1 MRHLPFGHLPF
12 TIYLVIG
19 LLSLVVPPLFAQ
31 SNLTYELKVGATG
44 DVQVLTDF
52 PESYAGEKVNIRVQ
66 TASLTDRFAD
76 RPLSLTDFDF
86 VFVNEGPVEGFDS
99 IYSFTD
105 ETDVRWVVWKNGK
118 EIKNRA
124 QRVLVGNAYNTFE
137 AYLHEQL
144 DKKKNRGWIWWV
156 FAGLLLLGTVLYGG
170 YIFYSRRKERDLS
183 PVEQETLRRQRM
195 GLRRHYGS
203 QLYLWLLMMVL
214 YAPIALIAVFSFT
227 KSKVLGNWTGFS
239 MDLYANLFTGQAD
252 AGLNSAIWYTVVIAL
267 VAATCATILGTLAA
281 IGIYNMR
288 ARSRKVVSLL
298 NSVPMINPDI
308 ITGISL
314 FLLFVAL
321 GMSQG
326 LGTVCIA
333 HVVFCTPYV
342 VLSVLPRLSRM
353 NPNTYEAALDL
364 GATPGQALRM
374 VMLPELW
381 PGMLSGFILALTLS
395 VDDFGVTFF
404 TKGSGG
410 LETLSTFIYSDAR
423 KGGLTPELR
432 PLFTIILLVMLTVLI
447 YINIR
452 NSKQEEK

>member
-1 MRHLPFGHLPF
+1 MRRFMAKGYGLR
-12 TIYLVIG
+12 VIG
-19 LLSLVVPPLFAQ
+19 FVLFVLSPFAFMMAQ

-66 TASLTDRFAD
+66 TAALKVESQKTATLKD
-76 RPLSLTDFDF
+76 LDF

-105 ETDVRWVVWKNGK
+105 EADVRWVVWRNGK
-118 EIKNRA
+118 AIKNRA

-156 FAGLLLLGTVLYGG
+156 FAGLLFLGTAIYGG
-170 YIFYSRRKERDLS
+170 YIFYSRRKERDLT

-203 QLYLWLLMMVL
+203 QLYLWLLLMVL

-326 LGTVCIA
+326 LATVCIA

>member
-1 MRHLPFGHLPF
+1 MIESQKSKVESRKTSVFRYIGISIAMLCS
-12 TIYLVIG
+12 VIA
-19 LLSLVVPPLFAQ
+19 FAQ

-44 DVQVLTDF
+44 DVQVLKAF
-52 PESYAGEKVNIRVQ
+52 PESYAGEKVNVKVK
-66 TASLTDRFAD
+66 
-76 RPLSLTDFDF
+76 LSAFSYQPSDFDF

-105 ETDVRWVVWKNGK
+105 AAQVRWTVWRSKK
-118 EIKNRA
+118 EPKNRT
-124 QRVLVGNAYNTFE
+124 QRVLVVNGRNAFE
-137 AYLHEQL
+137 QYLHETTGSH
-144 DKKKNRGWIWWV
+144 RSHAWIWWV
-156 FAGLLLLGTVLYGG
+156 LAGLLGTG
-170 YIFYSRRKERDLS
+170 IACYSCFIIIQRRKEKSLS
-183 PVEQETLRRQRM
+183 SVEQEMLRRKRM
-195 GLRRHYGS
+195 GNRRHYWS
-203 QLYLWLLMMVL
+203 QAYLWLLLLVL

-227 KSKVLGNWTGFS
+227 ESKVLGNWTGFS
-239 MDLYANLFTGQAD
+239 FQLYTNLFTGHAGT
-252 AGLNSAIWYTVVIAL
+252 GLNSAIWYTVIIAL
-267 VAATCATILGTLAA
+267 VAAVSSTILGTLAA

-288 ARSRKVVSLL
+288 ARQRKIVSFL

-321 GMSQG
+321 GLSQG
-326 LGTVCIA
+326 LATVCIA

-342 VLSVLPRLSRM
+342 VLSVLPRLSKM

-364 GATPGQALRM
+364 GATPAQALRM